1 MSKPLIVPVFIPHFG
16 CPHTCVFCNQKKIAG
31 DYQLPSGQLLEDM
44 VQAYRMSS
52 SSKTR
57 EVQLA
62 FYGGS
67 FTGLEEAQQRQLLSA
82 AAELKA
88 RGLID
93 KIRLSTRPDYIDEER
108 LTLLTGYQADI
119 IELGVQSMDEAVLKA
134 SQRGHTAEDVLR
146 AVEWIRS
153 YPQFAL
159 GLQMMVALPADT
171 PAKSL
176 ATAKKIAALAPD
188 FVRHLSHSHHQGYR
202 FGTGLAAGRLRT
214 VADGAHLGYDGK
226 HLGYFLPSPYPRHPH
241 RTAGNR

>member
-44 VQAYRMSS
+44 VQAYRTSS

-93 KIRLSTRPDYIDEER
+93 KIRLSTRPDYIDE
-108 LTLLTGYQADI
+108 
-119 IELGVQSMDEAVLKA
+119 
-134 SQRGHTAEDVLR
+134 
-146 AVEWIRS
+146 
-153 YPQFAL
+153 
-159 GLQMMVALPADT
+159 
-171 PAKSL
+171 
-176 ATAKKIAALAPD
+176 
-188 FVRHLSHSHHQGYR
+188 
-202 FGTGLAAGRLRT
+202 
-214 VADGAHLGYDGK
+214 
-226 HLGYFLPSPYPRHPH
+226 
-241 RTAGNR
+241 